1 MAGPMPLPAGLP
13 DWWSQLCDRA
23 VAVLGLGAR
32 SPAADRS
39 RTVAAARTAAPGPA
53 AAPVVGQRQAA
64 QSLARQRLV
73 FLLLMFLA
81 VPPILAL
88 RLADLALFEAQPVI
102 SRPVASA
109 APPRADIIDR
119 NGTRLAQTF
128 EAYAI
133 SVEPRK
139 LAGDPALLARRIAAI
154 LNDKTEAE
162 IYAELT
168 HKGQFR
174 YIARR
179 VLPAEAKRINDL
191 GEPAIFLRREA
202 ERLYPN
208 FNLASHVIGYT
219 DDKGHGAVGV
229 EKAFDKVM
237 SDDATRGTPLRLALD
252 LRVQQALED
261 ELRGVYLDQRAAGA
275 AGIVMDVHTGEVLGM
290 TSQPDFN
297 PNAPGQS
304 DDAARY
310 NQATFATFELG
321 STFKA
326 FTIANGLDSG
336 IIPSMDKTYD
346 ATRPLVVDKHVI
358 HDDHALNRWLTV
370 PEIFI
375 HSSNIGTAR
384 IAQEIGRDRQRA
396 MLEKLGF
403 FKQVDFE
410 LQERSRPQYPALANW
425 GELATMTIGY
435 GHGISVTPLH
445 LAAGYAAL
453 VNGGIYH
460 NPTLLKVAPGAEVP
474 GHRVFGAA
482 TSDTMRALLRL
493 VVTSGTGRKADAP
506 GYRVGGKTGT
516 AEKVVNGRYVH
527 GANVS
532 TFASAFPMDAPRYV
546 VVMMI
551 DDPKGSKTSFGFKT
565 AGLTIAPAAGRLIA
579 RIGPLLGVHP
589 DPGRDVD
596 MTAVR
601 GTVDD
606 KVEE

>member
-1 MAGPMPLPAGLP
+1 MAGNLILP
-13 DWWSQLCDRA
+13 S
-23 VAVLGLGAR
+23 GLGALWR
-32 SPAADRS
+32 RYIYARP
-39 RTVAAARTAAPGPA
+39 VLRTAQPTPGRVAVPQA
-53 AAPVVGQRQAA
+53 RQAGNASQPRERAVPINGQRLTARGE
-64 QSLARQRLV
+64 ARQRLSV
-73 FLLLMFLA
+73 LLLLFLA
-81 VPPILAL
+81 VPVVLGL
-88 RLADLALFEAQPVI
+88 RLADLAVFQAQPVVT
-102 SRPVASA
+102 RTVVSA
-109 APPRADIIDR
+109 APPRADMVDR
-119 NGTRLAQTF
+119 DGVELARTF

-139 LAGDPALLARRIAAI
+139 LAGNPAVLAHRIAAI
-154 LNDKTEAE
+154 LTDKPEAE
-162 IYAELT
+162 IFAELT

-174 YIARR
+174 YISRR
-179 VLPAEAKRINDL
+179 VLPSEAKRINDL

-219 DDKGHGAVGV
+219 SDKGRGMVGL
-229 EKAFDKVM
+229 EKAFDARLGA
-237 SDDATRGTPLRLALD
+237 DATRGTPLRTSLD
-252 LRVQQALED
+252 VRVQQALEH
-261 ELRGVYLDQRAAGA
+261 ELRAVFDDQKADAA
-275 AGIVMDVHTGEVLGM
+275 AGIVMDVNTGEVLAM

-304 DDAARY
+304 ADIARY

-336 IIPSMDKTYD
+336 VIPSMTKTYD
-346 ATRPLVVDKHVI
+346 ATKSLVVDRHTI

-384 IAQEIGRDRQRA
+384 IADEIGRDRQRE
-396 MLEKLGF
+396 MLDKLGF
-403 FKQVDFE
+403 FKQVPFE
-410 LQERSRPQYPALANW
+410 LQERSRPQYPPLSNW
-425 GELATMTIGY
+425 GRLAVMTIGY

-460 NPTLLKVAPGAEVP
+460 DPTLLPHKPGAPVA
-474 GHRVFGAA
+474 GHRVFEAS
-482 TSDTMRALLRL
+482 TSVMMRKLLRL
-493 VVTSGTGRKADAP
+493 VVTNGTGRKADAP

-516 AEKVVNGRYVH
+516 AEKVLNGRYVH
-527 GANVS
+527 GQNVS

-546 VVMMI
+546 VVLMI
-551 DDPKGSKTSFGFKT
+551 DNPKGSKTSFGFKT
-565 AGLTIAPAAGRLIA
+565 AGMTIAPAAGRLIA
-579 RIGPLLGVHP
+579 RIGPLLGVQP
-589 DPGRDVD
+589 DPGRDID
-596 MTAVR
+596 LSAVAPSAE
-601 GTVDD
+601 D

>member
-1 MAGPMPLPAGLP
+1 MI
-13 DWWSQLCDRA
+13 
-23 VAVLGLGAR
+23 LGAGR
-32 SPAADRS
+32 PASLASGRGAG
-39 RTVAAARTAAPGPA
+39 VPIA
-53 AAPVVGQRQAA
+53 GQRRESQI
-64 QSLARQRLV
+64 LARQRLV
-73 FLLLMFLA
+73 FLLLIFLS
-81 VPPILAL
+81 VPIVLGL
-88 RLADLALFEAQPVI
+88 RLTDLAIFEAQPAAVRVI
-102 SRPVASA
+102 ASA

-119 NGTRLAQTF
+119 NGVELARTF

-139 LAGDPALLARRIAAI
+139 LASNPAQLAHRIAAI
-154 LNDKTEAE
+154 LTDKTESE

-168 HKGQFR
+168 NKGQFR
-174 YIARR
+174 YISRR
-179 VLPAEAKRINDL
+179 VMPSEAKRVNDL

-208 FNLASHVIGYT
+208 FNLAAHVIGYT
-219 DDKGHGAVGV
+219 NDKGRGAVAV
-229 EKAFDKVM
+229 EKAFDSRLSDKVE
-237 SDDATRGTPLRLALD
+237 RGTPLQLALD
-252 LRVQQALED
+252 VRVQQALEH
-261 ELRGVYLDQRAAGA
+261 ELQAVYIDQQAKGA
-275 AGIVMDVHTGEVLGM
+275 AGIVMDVDTGEILAM

-304 DDAARY
+304 DDASRY

-326 FTIANGLDSG
+326 FTIASGLDSG
-336 IIPSMDKTYD
+336 VIPSMQKTYD
-346 ATRPLVVDKHVI
+346 ASHPLVIDRHTI

-384 IAQEIGRDRQRA
+384 IAWEVGRDRQRA

-410 LQERSRPQYPALANW
+410 LGERSRPQYPPLSNW

-445 LAAGYAAL
+445 LAAGYATL

-460 NPTLLKVAPGAEVP
+460 NPTLLKHEPGTATQ
-474 GHRVFGAA
+474 GHRVYGAA

-516 AEKVVNGRYVH
+516 AEKVVNGRYVR

-551 DDPKGSKTSFGFKT
+551 DDPRGSKTSFGFKT
-565 AGLTIAPAAGRLIA
+565 AGMTIAPASGRLIA
-579 RIGPLLGVHP
+579 RIAPLLGVKP
-589 DPGRDVD
+589 DPTRDVN
-596 MTAVR
+596 MTAML
-601 GTVDD
+601 GNLDD

>member
-1 MAGPMPLPAGLP
+1 MAGPLILGPGLSPAG
-13 DWWSQLCDRA
+13 R
-23 VAVLGLGAR
+23 R
-32 SPAADRS
+32 
-39 RTVAAARTAAPGPA
+39 AAPSGRGFGTPSGSSA
-53 AAPVVGQRQAA
+53 GTPIAGQRQES
-64 QSLARQRLV
+64 QSIARQRLV
-73 FLLLMFLA
+73 VILLLFLA
-81 VPPILAL
+81 VPIVLAL
-88 RLADLALFEAQPVI
+88 RLTDLAVFEAQPVAT
-102 SRPVASA
+102 RAVASA
-109 APPRADIIDR
+109 APPRADMIDR
-119 NGTRLAQTF
+119 NGVELARTF

-139 LAGDPALLARRIAAI
+139 LAGNPAVLARKIAAI
-154 LNDKTEAE
+154 LTDKTEAE
-162 IYAELT
+162 IYAELI

-174 YIARR
+174 YISRR
-179 VLPAEAKRINDL
+179 VLPSEAKRINDL
-191 GEPAIFLRREA
+191 GEPAIYLRREA

-208 FNLASHVIGYT
+208 FNLAAHVIGYT
-219 DDKGHGAVGV
+219 DDKGHGAVAL
-229 EKAFDKVM
+229 EKAFDKRL
-237 SDDATRGTPLRLALD
+237 SDDATRGTPLQLALD
-252 LRVQQALED
+252 VRVQQALEH
-261 ELRGVYLDQRAAGA
+261 ELQSVYVDQKADGA
-275 AGIVMDVHTGEVLGM
+275 AGIVMDVHTGEVLAM

-304 DDAARY
+304 DDASRY

-326 FTIANGLDSG
+326 FTIASGLDSG
-336 IIPSMDKTYD
+336 VIPSMQKTYD
-346 ATRPLVVDKHVI
+346 ASHPLVVGNKVI
-358 HDDHALNRWLTV
+358 HDDHALNRWITV

-396 MLEKLGF
+396 MLDKLGF

-410 LQERSRPQYPALANW
+410 LGERSRPQYPPLANW
-425 GELATMTIGY
+425 GEIATMTIGY

-445 LAAGYAAL
+445 LAAGYSAL

-460 NPTLLKVAPGAEVP
+460 NPTLLKAVPGAAIA

-516 AEKVVNGRYVH
+516 AEKVANGHYVH

-546 VVMMI
+546 IVMMI
-551 DDPKGSKTSFGFKT
+551 DNPKGSKTSFGFKT
-565 AGLTIAPAAGRLIA
+565 AGMTIAPATSRLVA
-579 RIGPLLGVHP
+579 RIAPLLGVQP

-596 MTAVR
+596 MSALVS
-601 GTVDD
+601 VASD